1 MVEQLPQARLQTLPS
16 TVGGQT
22 ALYYQFP
29 CYTVHW
35 TVVHGATTSLPLKAG
50 SNTIYIH
57 APGATTLDAADLDA
71 IDVQPNGTGIAPSP
85 RWPKLVTPVVSGY

>member
-1 MVEQLPQARLQTLPS
+1 VNGIPMSS

-29 CYTVHW
+29 CYTVPW

-50 SNTIYIH
+50 SNTLYFH
-57 APGATTLDAADLDA
+57 APGATTLDAVDLDA
-71 IDVQPNGTGIAPSP
+71 MDVQANGKGVAPAP
-85 RWPKLVTPVVSGY
+85 LWPKLITPVVSGY